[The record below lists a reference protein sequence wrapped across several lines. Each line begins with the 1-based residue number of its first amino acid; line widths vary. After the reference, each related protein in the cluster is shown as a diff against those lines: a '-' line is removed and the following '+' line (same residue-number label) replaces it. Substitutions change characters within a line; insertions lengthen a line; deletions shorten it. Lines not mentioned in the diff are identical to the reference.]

1 MLSPSD
7 IVPAITD
14 DRQPAAFGEL
24 FKIGIGPSSSHTV
37 GPMRAA
43 FVFMQHLGPMLSE
56 VAGGDGH
63 RFRFACLDG

>member
-7 IVPAITD
+7 ILPAAAD
-14 DRQPAAFGEL
+14 ERLPAAFGEL

-43 FVFMQHLGPMLSE
+43 FAFVQHLEPRLSE
-56 VAGGDGH
+56 VARITD
-63 RFRFACLDG
+63 RKSVV